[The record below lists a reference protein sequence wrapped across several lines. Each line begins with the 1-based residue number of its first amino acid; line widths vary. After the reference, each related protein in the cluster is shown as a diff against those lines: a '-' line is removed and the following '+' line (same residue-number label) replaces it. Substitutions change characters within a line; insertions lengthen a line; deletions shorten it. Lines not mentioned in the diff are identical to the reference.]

1 MTITTGNGPG
11 TRRGSPPGKKI
22 RRLVAWLL
30 FFMTILV
37 LLTGFGTGEAAI
49 VGPLTGGLLGK
60 SLAQRVHI
68 YLWGP
73 FIVLLVLH
81 MSLSLFPG
89 RWWRE
94 G

>member
-1 MTITTGNGPG
+1 MTTTTHMGPEKK
-11 TRRGSPPGKKI
+11 RGSPPGRKV
-22 RRLVAWLL
+22 RRIVAWLL
-30 FFMTILV
+30 FFMTVLV

-49 VGPLTGGLLGK
+49 VGPLTGDLLGK
-60 SLAQRVHI
+60 SFAERVHI

-89 RWWRE
+89 RWWRT

>member
-1 MTITTGNGPG
+1 MTHQKAYAG
-11 TRRGSPPGKKI
+11 TRGPPPGKTV

-30 FFMTILV
+30 FVMTVLV
-37 LLTGFGTGEAAI
+37 LLTGFGITEPGI
-49 VGPLTGGLLGK
+49 IGPLTGGLLGK
-60 SLAQRVHI
+60 SIAERAHI

-73 FIVLLVLH
+73 FIILLVLH

-89 RWWRE
+89 RWWRT

>member
-1 MTITTGNGPG
+1 MTVNHVQVS
-11 TRRGSPPGKKI
+11 RESRGSPPGKKV

-30 FFMTILV
+30 FAMTVLV
-37 LLTGFGTGEAAI
+37 LLTGFGIGEPGI
-49 VGPLTGGLLGK
+49 IGPLTGGLLGK
-60 SLAQRVHI
+60 SLAERVHI

-89 RWWRE
+89 RWWRT